1 MSYEFYKVVH
11 LLGILALFTSLGGLV
26 MLVLRGGAES
36 ETTRLRKMLLGVGGV
51 SLLVIFVAGFGLMAR
66 REMMGAP
73 WPLWIYFKLG
83 FWLVLGASQTV
94 VRRIPATWWY
104 LLLPALGAGAAYF
117 AIAKPT

>member
-11 LLGILALFTSLGGLV
+11 LLGILTLFTSLGGLV
-26 MLVLRGGAES
+26 MLVLRGGPEAE
-36 ETTRLRKMLLGVGGV
+36 TKPLRKLLMAVGGV
-51 SLLVIFVAGFGLMAR
+51 SMLVVFVAGFGLMAR

-83 FWLVLGASQTV
+83 FWLVLGASQTA
-94 VRRIPATWWY
+94 VRKISATWWY

-117 AIAKPT
+117 AIVKPT